1 LEGGVINSLAQLWSD
16 LAQELG
22 TLCGIDP
29 VRDIETVS
37 RRVENEGDAFLR
49 ISLPAFGKGFDQALD
64 RGKYSSDL
72 SLGFQVRGGLP
83 LFLGGFLR
91 KVFDS
96 RGRIFDDP
104 CIESIRAIRQ
114 LCALMGK
121 IEAECSAARNNAAVQ
136 GFIKADDAC
145 SLWDHDPQNESL
157 LTELS
162 SISRVSVGW
171 LLSDSNS
178 QIRDDR
184 IVPRHGPGA
193 TADRLMGNQ
202 KYSLQYWPDKLQTRF
217 PWWDWAMVSPRFS
230 EEYGLDVST
239 SVIAASLRLVPKTMS
254 SPRVIVMEPTA
265 NQYLQQGIMTNIV
278 ECIERKTSMIGFT
291 RQSLN
296 REMAREGSIT
306 RDLVTLDLSEASDRV
321 TLRQAESVFSGVPD
335 VWEALLATRSD
346 ECKLPDG
353 TTRPVFKFASMG
365 SAVCF
370 PVEALTFWSAVVMAA
385 VRYHRRHDGFFRL
398 TYSFLRKL
406 EGRVRVYGDDI
417 IAPYAY
423 LMDIREVFFQLG
435 WKINVSKSF
444 SEGFFRESCG
454 GDFYAGEDV
463 TPVRVRD
470 FLCTNIRDP
479 HSVQSTVS
487 LRNQLYLAGYW
498 KTAARLDQRMRRVT
512 KGLYPVVTEREIGV
526 VGRVSVC
533 FSGVTQKT
541 DSQHRSLQRVYMLIS
556 PSPANAALEHAA
568 LLKSLLSPSEDSSH
582 LERSGRPSVSYI
594 KRKWMPITSCGG
606 TWYGSMLTSVCG
618 YAADPSTP

>member
-1 LEGGVINSLAQLWSD
+1 MNSLAQLWCY
-16 LAQELG
+16 LAKELG

-49 ISLPAFGKGFDQALD
+49 ITLPAFGKGFDQALD

-72 SLGFQVRGGLP
+72 ALGFQVRGGLP

-91 KVFDS
+91 KIFDS

-104 CIESIRAIRQ
+104 CIESIRAVRQ
-114 LCALMGK
+114 LCAFMGK
-121 IEAECSAARNNAAVQ
+121 INAECTEARNRAAVH
-136 GFIKADDAC
+136 GYVEADEAC
-145 SLWDHDPQNESL
+145 FQWDHDPQNKSL
-157 LTELS
+157 LDELS
-162 SISRVSVGW
+162 SVSRFSVGW
-171 LLSDSNS
+171 LLSTANR
-178 QIRDDR
+178 QIAMDD

-202 KYSLQYWPDKLQTRF
+202 KYHLSYWPEKLHDRF
-217 PWWDWAMVSPRFS
+217 PWWDWSMVSPRFN

-239 SVIAASLRLVPKTMS
+239 SVIEAKLCLVPKTMS
-254 SPRVIVMEPTA
+254 TPRVIVMEPTSL
-265 NQYLQQGIMTNIV
+265 QYMQQALMAVFV

-291 RQSLN
+291 HQSLN
-296 REMAREGSIT
+296 RKMARLGSIT

-335 VWEALLATRSD
+335 IWEALLATRSD
-346 ECKLPDG
+346 SCKLPDG
-353 TTRPVFKFASMG
+353 RTRPVHKFASMG

-370 PVEALTFWSAVVMAA
+370 PVEAITFWSAVLLA
-385 VRYHRRHDGFFRL
+385 VQRYHRREDGFFRL

-423 LMDIREVFFQLG
+423 LTDIREVFSQLG
-435 WKINVSKSF
+435 WRINTAKSF

-463 TPVRVRD
+463 TPVRVRS
-470 FLCTNIRDP
+470 LLSTNLRDP
-479 HSVQSTVS
+479 NGVQSTVS

-498 KTAARLDQRMRRVT
+498 ETAKRLDQRMRRVT
-512 KGLYPVVTEREIGV
+512 KGLYPVVTEREAGV

-533 FSGVTQKT
+533 FSGKTQKT
-541 DSQHRSLQRVYMLIS
+541 DSQHRSLQKCYMLTS
-556 PSPANAALEHAA
+556 PIPANAAIEHGA
-568 LLKSLLSPSEDSSH
+568 LLKSLISPSEDVSH

-606 TWYGSMLTSVCG
+606 SWYGSWVSP
-618 YAADPSTP
+618 YHS

>member
-1 LEGGVINSLAQLWSD
+1 MNSLAQLWCC
-16 LAQELG
+16 LAEELG

-29 VRDIETVS
+29 VRDIETMS
-37 RRVENEGDAFLR
+37 RRVEHEGDAFLR
-49 ISLPAFGKGFDQALD
+49 ITLPALGKCFDQALD
-64 RGKYSSDL
+64 RGRYSSDL
-72 SLGFQVRGGLP
+72 APGFQVRGGLP

-114 LCALMGK
+114 LCALAGK
-121 IEAECSAARNNAAVQ
+121 IEAECTEVRNRAAVQ
-136 GFIKADDAC
+136 GYVEADDAC
-145 SLWDHDPQNESL
+145 SVWDQDPQNADL
-157 LTELS
+157 LNELRS
-162 SISRVSVGW
+162 TSRFAVGW
-171 LLSDSNS
+171 LLSDANR
-178 QIRDDR
+178 QIALDD
-184 IVPRHGPGA
+184 IVPKHGPGA
-193 TADRLMGNQ
+193 TADRLLGNQ
-202 KYSLQYWPDKLQTRF
+202 KYSMQYWPAHLQARF
-217 PWWDWAMVSPRFS
+217 PWWDWAMVSPRFN
-230 EEYGLDVST
+230 EEYGLEVSDP
-239 SVIAASLRLVPKTMS
+239 VIDARLCLVPKTMS

-265 NQYLQQGIMTNIV
+265 VQYMQQALLQVLTDR
-278 ECIERKTSMIGFT
+278 IEQKTSMIGFT
-291 RQSLN
+291 RQSPN
-296 REMAREGSIT
+296 RSMAREGSLT

-321 TLRQAESVFSGVPD
+321 TLRQAEVVFSGVPD

-346 ECKLPDG
+346 SCKLPDG
-353 TTRPVFKFASMG
+353 RTRPVYKFASMG

-370 PVEALTFWSAVVMAA
+370 PVEAVTFWTAVLMAIQ
-385 VRYHRRHDGFFRL
+385 RYHRRKDGFFRL

-423 LMDIREVFFQLG
+423 LMDIREVFHQLG
-435 WKINVSKSF
+435 WRINPAKSF

-463 TPVRVRD
+463 TPIRVRRP
-470 FLCTNIRDP
+470 LSTSIRDP
-479 HSVQSTVS
+479 HGVQSTVS

-498 KTAARLDQRMRRVT
+498 RTAERLDQRLLRVT
-512 KGLYPVVTEREIGV
+512 KGLYPVITELESGV

-533 FSGVTQKT
+533 FSGKTQKT
-541 DSQHRSLQRVYMLIS
+541 DSQHRSLQRVFVLTS
-556 PSPANAALEHAA
+556 PIPANAAMEHAA

-606 TWYGSMLTSVCG
+606 SWYGSWVSP
-618 YAADPSTP
+618 YHS